1 MIKFMLKQLS
11 KVRIVFL
18 FATIISVFGV
28 SSCYTK
34 FEQISLGS
42 TKFSSVSDNGTV
54 IHIESQGSG
63 MNTKTRKF
71 NANANA
77 LKTIVLYGLPG
88 SQICEYPLASSDKQ
102 GQAAKEIEKL
112 MESGEYAR
120 FINYIVDSSF
130 NSTIANP
137 TNRGLTNKKQSSF
150 KIGINF
156 TLLRRHFE
164 ESGAIRKFGL

>member
-1 MIKFMLKQLS
+1 MLKQLS

-63 MNTKTRKF
+63 MNTKTT
-71 NANANA
+71 
-77 LKTIVLYGLPG
+77 LKTHTMATLIYMVYQVLRFVNILLPQVI
-88 SQICEYPLASSDKQ
+88 SRVKQ
-102 GQAAKEIEKL
+102 LKKL
-112 MESGEYAR
+112 R
-120 FINYIVDSSF
+120 N
-130 NSTIANP
+130 
-137 TNRGLTNKKQSSF
+137 
-150 KIGINF
+150 
-156 TLLRRHFE
+156 
-164 ESGAIRKFGL
+164 